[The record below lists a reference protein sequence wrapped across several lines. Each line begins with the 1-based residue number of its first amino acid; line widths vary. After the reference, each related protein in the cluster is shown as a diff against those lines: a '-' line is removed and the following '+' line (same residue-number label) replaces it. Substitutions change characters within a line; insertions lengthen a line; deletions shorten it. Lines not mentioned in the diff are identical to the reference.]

1 MSKPSPGPWTV
12 SDVYQGPYVVCANNY
27 AIAQMVKAPAEFD
40 AERLA
45 NARVM
50 AAAWDLLDAAKYLS
64 EIADVIWIQ
73 GLSNGEAAALKR
85 GYDALDA
92 AIAKAEGRA
101 ILEVLS

>member
-12 SDVYQGPYVVCANNY
+12 SDIHQGPYVVCANNY
-27 AIAQMVKAPAEFD
+27 AIAQMVKMTGEFD

-50 AAAWDLLDAAKYLS
+50 AAAWELLDAAKYLS
-64 EIADVIWIQ
+64 EIGDAIWIQ
-73 GLSNGEAAALKR
+73 GLSDGEATALKR

-92 AIAKAEGRA
+92 AIASAEGTK
-101 ILEVLS
+101 